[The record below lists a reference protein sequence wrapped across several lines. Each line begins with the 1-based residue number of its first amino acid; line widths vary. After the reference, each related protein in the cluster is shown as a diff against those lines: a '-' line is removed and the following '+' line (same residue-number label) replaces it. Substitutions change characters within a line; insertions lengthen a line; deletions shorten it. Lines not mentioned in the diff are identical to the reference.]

1 MKQNG
6 HVILWLT
13 WQNYETM
20 YQLLTCTY
28 TFQMTHERT
37 KKQNKGRASEMN
49 LAAILMCIV
58 FLFFVCHFPR
68 ILLNVHEVF
77 MVWDMLACGDGKWIY
92 FQHAN
97 KVIHPK
103 Y

>member
-1 MKQNG
+1 
-6 HVILWLT
+6 
-13 WQNYETM
+13 
-20 YQLLTCTY
+20 
-28 TFQMTHERT
+28 MTHERT

-103 Y
+103 HFEGKTDNFFQFHFNQLLSVDNTMYKNTT

>member
-1 MKQNG
+1 
-6 HVILWLT
+6 
-13 WQNYETM
+13 M
-20 YQLLTCTY
+20 YLCSVPYLY
-28 TFQMTHERT
+28 LQMTHERT

-92 FQHAN
+92 FQHAS